1 MRVKLQPAF
10 VLHSRPYRDS
20 SQILDVLSAEYGRL
34 TLVAK
39 GSKRS
44 RRGGTVGAIL
54 QPFIPL
60 LVSFSGRSE
69 MKTLVASEM
78 ASNPAKLRGERL
90 FSAMYLNE
98 LMVRL
103 LHPHDPHPALF
114 LAYADTLRALNDE
127 ACQLHSLLRR
137 FEFSLLCELGFGF
150 ALDQEGGSGD
160 AVIDEGWYGFDSD
173 HGLVYLAS
181 PSNGQRAAF
190 PGRDLN
196 LMAAGEFGDPVKRTA
211 KRLLRLALA
220 QHLGEKPIKSRE
232 LFRRT

>member
-1 MRVKLQPAF
+1 VRVKLQPAF

-20 SQILDVLSAEYGRL
+20 SQILDVLTAEYGRL
-34 TLVAK
+34 SLVAK

-44 RRGGTVGAIL
+44 RRGGSVGAIL

-69 MKTLVASEM
+69 MKTLIASEM
-78 ASNPAKLRGERL
+78 ASISGSLGGERL

-103 LHPHDPHPALF
+103 LHHHDPHPALF
-114 LAYADTLRALNDE
+114 LAYANTLRALSDE
-127 ACQLHSLLRR
+127 ACQLHTELRR
-137 FEFSLLCELGFGF
+137 FEFTLLCELGFGF
-150 ALDQEGGSGD
+150 ELAQEGGSGE
-160 AVIDEGWYGFDSD
+160 AVTEDGWYGFDPD
-173 HGLVYLAS
+173 HGLVHLAS

-190 PGRDLN
+190 PGCDLR
-196 LMAAGEFGDPVKRTA
+196 LMAGGEFGEPVKGTA

-220 QHLGEKPIKSRE
+220 QHLGDKPIKSRD